1 VIEIPEQGDDAHR
14 LWSDLLDLAES
25 FPRGWT
31 VIGAHMVALYAWEA
45 RVPARPSQDIDVLA
59 NVRLRTTA
67 SRDIASFLTERGYQ
81 PEITAGGLAHLFRRD
96 GVGEIDVFV
105 PDGPGERAT
114 ITTVPPNR
122 TIRIPGGTQALDR
135 SEAVAVRTRERQ
147 GEIFRPNLL
156 GAIIVKLRAIDVDD
170 LPNAQRSDVA
180 LLLGLVNDPD
190 SLVHDLTRK
199 DRKILSRHVYFA
211 DPGDAIWNDFHAED
225 PESIALVYRR
235 LLS

>member
-1 VIEIPEQGDDAHR
+1 MIEIPEQGDDAHR
-14 LWSDLLDLAES
+14 LWSDLLDLAQA

-31 VIGAHMVALYAWEA
+31 IIGAHMVALYGWEA
-45 RVPARPSQDIDVLA
+45 SVDTRPSQDIDVLA
-59 NVRLRTTA
+59 NVRLHTRA
-67 SRDIASFLTERGYQ
+67 SRDIADFLTERGYQ

-96 GVGEIDVFV
+96 GAGEIDLFV
-105 PDGPGERAT
+105 PDGIGERTT

-135 SEAVAVRTRERQ
+135 SETVAIRTRDRE

-180 LLLGLVNDPD
+180 LLLRLIDDPD
-190 SLVHDLTRK
+190 RLVLDLTRK
-199 DRKILSRHVYFA
+199 DRKILNRHDYFA
-211 DPGDAIWNDFHAED
+211 DPSTAVWKDFHAED
-225 PESIALVYRR
+225 PDSVALVYRR